1 MMKRVDGKADLILSP
16 LWQKVDDTGLLDL
29 LTVLTEVAFGFETP
43 VQRANDPI
51 LQSLN
56 VGLDLSVDSL
66 VPEVRNALDV
76 RDERIN
82 CVLAKLPNLVN
93 RFLEV
98 HAVMLHKD
106 RNEVVGII
114 ATSLFD
120 VVGEDVLEWEI

>member
-1 MMKRVDGKADLILSP
+1 MKRVDGKADLILSP

-66 VPEVRNALDV
+66 VPEVRDALDV

>member
-1 MMKRVDGKADLILSP
+1 MDGKADLILGP

-120 VVGEDVLEWEI
+120 VVGEDVLETRD

>member
-1 MMKRVDGKADLILSP
+1 MKRVDGKADLILSP

-29 LTVLTEVAFGFETP
+29 LTVLTEVALGFETP

-66 VPEVRNALDV
+66 VPEVRDALDV

>member
-1 MMKRVDGKADLILSP
+1 MKRVDGKADLILSP

>member
-1 MMKRVDGKADLILSP
+1 MKRVDGKADLILGP

-98 HAVMLHKD
+98 HAMMLHKD

>member
-1 MMKRVDGKADLILSP
+1 MKRVDGKADLILSP

-120 VVGEDVLEWEI
+120 VVGEDVLETRD

>member
-1 MMKRVDGKADLILSP
+1 MMKRVDGKADLILGP

-66 VPEVRNALDV
+66 VPEVRDALDV

>member
-1 MMKRVDGKADLILSP
+1 MKRVDGKADLILGP

>member
-1 MMKRVDGKADLILSP
+1 MKRVDGKADLILSP

-29 LTVLTEVAFGFETP
+29 LTVLTEVALGFETP

>member
-1 MMKRVDGKADLILSP
+1 MKRVDGKADLILGP

-66 VPEVRNALDV
+66 VPEVRDALDV